1 MSGIYSKPYLDEIAL
16 AAKSLDIDSLK
27 GKTIA
32 LSGATGLIGS
42 YLIDTVLSHTDFP
55 IRIHALVRNRSKA
68 SERFSRYESD
78 TRLLIHEVDLMKP
91 IEIEGKIDYVIHAA
105 SMTSPHEYATMPI
118 EIMKTNIVGSDTML
132 SLADVHHARYLFVSS
147 TEIYGTLTSE
157 TIKEDELGYLNLLD
171 PRSAYNESKRAGETL
186 AVSYASQRGLDI
198 VIARL
203 SRVYGPTQKDSDR
216 KAMSQFLF
224 AASRKEPIVIKSAG
238 TQRFSYTY
246 VSDAVSALVF
256 LLTHGQSGK
265 AYNVAS
271 EEVMSLKEIAM
282 LIGKTAGIPVTF
294 DLAKESGLS
303 YSKTLQAVLDVNK
316 IKTLGWLPKV
326 SLTDGICRTL
336 SVWAS
341 R

>member
-1 MSGIYSKPYLDEIAL
+1 MSCYYSKTYLDEIDT
-16 AAKSLDIDSLK
+16 AAKTFDIKSLY
-27 GKTIA
+27 GKSIA

-42 YLIDTVLSHTDFP
+42 YLIDVILSNKDVP
-55 IRIHALVRNRSKA
+55 IRLHALVRNSDKA
-68 SERFSRYESD
+68 MERFSLHEHD
-78 TRLLIHEVDLMKP
+78 DRLTIHEVDLLKP
-91 IEIEGKIDYVIHAA
+91 IDINDEIDFVIHAA

-118 EIMKTNIVGSDTML
+118 DIMKTNIIGSDTMM
-132 SLADVHHARYLFVSS
+132 SLADAHHARYLFVSS
-147 TEIYGTLTSE
+147 TEVYGTLANE

-186 AVSYASQRGLDI
+186 AVSYASQKGLDI

-224 AASRKEPIVIKSAG
+224 AAQRKEPIVIKSAG

-246 VSDAVSALVF
+246 VSDAVGALLF
-256 LLTHGQSGK
+256 LLTHGQNGQ

-271 EEVMSLKEIAM
+271 EEILSLKEIAL
-282 LIGKTAGIPVTF
+282 LIGKTADIPVTF

-303 YSKTLQAVLDVNK
+303 YSKTLQAILDITK
-316 IKTLGWLPKV
+316 IKTLGWYPKV
-326 SLTDGICRTL
+326 SLTDGIYRTL